1 MKISRMPTLTIT
13 AILLASLLSG
23 CSAPVSLEPA
33 ADSNNV
39 LCADVMVRLP
49 DTVDGLSRRGTNAQS
64 TGAWGNPARVILR
77 CGLPEVTV
85 SKLTCVTEAGIDWLV
100 DDSQKPSY
108 RFITFGRKPAVEVIV
123 DSNHA
128 TGVNSLDDV
137 ASAVNSIEQTKH
149 CLG

>member
-1 MKISRMPTLTIT
+1 MNISRLATLATT
-13 AILLASLLSG
+13 AILLVAGLSG

-39 LCADVMVRLP
+39 LCADVTVRLP
-49 DTVDGLSRRGTNAQS
+49 DTVDGLSRRDTNAQS

-108 RFITFGRKPAVEVIV
+108 RFITFGRNPAVEVIV

-137 ASAVNSIEQTKH
+137 ASAVKSIEQTKH

>member
-1 MKISRMPTLTIT
+1 MNISHMATLATA
-13 AILLASLLSG
+13 AILLAAGLSG
-23 CSAPVSLEPA
+23 CSAPVSLEA
-33 ADSNNV
+33 ADDSNNP
-39 LCADVMVRLP
+39 LCADVTVRLP
-49 DTVDGLSRRGTNAQS
+49 DTVDGLIRRDTNAQS

-85 SKLTCVTEAGIDWLV
+85 SKLPCVTEAGVDWLV

-108 RFITFGRKPAVEVIV
+108 RFITFGRKPAIEVIV

-137 ASAVNSIEQTKH
+137 ASAVKSIEATDH

>member
-1 MKISRMPTLTIT
+1 MKISQMPTLAIT

-137 ASAVNSIEQTKH
+137 ASAVKSIDQTKR

>member
-1 MKISRMPTLTIT
+1 MKISRMPALVTT
-13 AILLASLLSG
+13 AILLAAGLSG
-23 CSAPVSLEPA
+23 CSAAVSLEPA
-33 ADSNNV
+33 EDSNSV

-49 DTVDGLSRRGTNAQS
+49 DTVDGLTRRDTNAQS

-128 TGVNSLDDV
+128 TGVTSLDDV
-137 ASAVNSIEQTKH
+137 ASAVKSIEATDH